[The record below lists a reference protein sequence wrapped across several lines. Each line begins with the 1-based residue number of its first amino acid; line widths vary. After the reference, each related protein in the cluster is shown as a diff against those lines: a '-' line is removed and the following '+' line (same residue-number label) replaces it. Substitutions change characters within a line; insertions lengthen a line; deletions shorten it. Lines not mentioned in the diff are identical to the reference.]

1 MGNITETAHF
11 EELARRAEEDFKFT
25 SEEAIDLTGEN
36 MFDPE
41 ETDVITNHLGTI
53 VPLEELTGESTDE
66 YEEWV
71 LGSIG
76 DRPY

>member
-11 EELARRAEEDFKFT
+11 EELARQAEEDFKFT
-25 SEEAIDLTGEN
+25 SDEAINMVGEN
-36 MFDPE
+36 IFDPE
-41 ETDVITNHLGTI
+41 ETDVITDHLD
-53 VPLEELTGESTDE
+53 PSE
-66 YEEWV
+66 YEEWI

>member
-11 EELARRAEEDFKFT
+11 EELARQAEEDFKFT
-25 SEEAIDLTGEN
+25 SEEAIDLVAEN

-41 ETDVITNHLGTI
+41 ETDVLTDHLD
-53 VPLEELTGESTDE
+53 PSEE
-66 YEEWV
+66 YEEWI

>member
-11 EELARRAEEDFKFT
+11 EELARMAEEDFKFT
-25 SEEAIDLTGEN
+25 SEEAIDLVAEN

-41 ETDVITNHLGTI
+41 ETDVITDHIDAL
-53 VPLEELTGESTDE
+53 E
-66 YEEWV
+66 YEEWI